1 MVEKAAWAGGAVETG
16 GPMEREDDGRS
27 CPGVVEIPVGKRP
40 DAVENARQRA
50 EHGRGTAVSF
60 FFLRNYG
67 EWRAF

>member
-16 GPMEREDDGRS
+16 GPMERE
-27 CPGVVEIPVGKRP
+27 VGKRP